1 MVDEDVKHCGFELPA
16 EAMDGQEQ
24 AGYGHIKVQER
35 NLSEVLD
42 AWNDD
47 CHAGVV
53 IEAVQQDGNNDT
65 DTMLT
70 EPSSQSSWQL
80 ILDP

>member
-1 MVDEDVKHCGFELPA
+1 MMDEDVEHHGFGLPA
-16 EAMDGQEQ
+16 EGMNGQEQ
-24 AGYGHIKVQER
+24 AGHGHIEVQER

-53 IEAVQQDGNNDT
+53 IGAVQQDGNNDT

-70 EPSSQSSWQL
+70 EPSSQSSQQL
-80 ILDP
+80 LLDS